1 MNLKL
6 QLTKFFDD
14 IYELD
19 SSGIPCFKL
28 SLGGKWVFPK
38 EKKFIDIKS
47 PIDDSIIARVSA
59 AGDADADEA
68 VLNAYNTKRTIRGVP
83 AIERLNL
90 MDRAAALLEE
100 HKKELIDSIVINNG
114 KTIADAKG
122 EVSATKNRLLL
133 SFEEARK
140 IYGDYL
146 PGDWAEEN
154 LGKYAMVIREPV
166 GVVLAIPPF
175 NYPLFITYTKII
187 PALLAGN
194 PVIAK
199 PASADPLPGIL
210 MAKIMEAAG
219 VPAGALNFITGGGA
233 IGSRMAES
241 PMVNMVTFTGSTEVG
256 EELTKISG
264 IKKIHLE
271 LGGKGCAI
279 ILDDAELG
287 VAAEKVLA
295 GSLKNAGQRCDAI
308 NFVLV
313 QEGVANK
320 FVELLKEGIKGWILG
335 DPTDEKSKV
344 GPLIDSRAVARVTS
358 FIDDAVKKGATL
370 AYGGKANGNFVE
382 PTLLLNV
389 PLDATIMKEET
400 FGPVVPVH
408 VFKTVDEAIEIANR
422 SKYGLD
428 SSVFTT
434 NINSAWKVAKRLE
447 VGEITINNFP
457 AHGIGFFP
465 FGGVKESG
473 LGREGIGYS
482 IEEFTNMKTIV
493 VDTRAAKTW
502 NNEGQK

>member
-1 MNLKL
+1 MMLHL
-6 QLTKFFDD
+6 SKFFDD
-14 IYELD
+14 IYEAD
-19 SSGIPCFKL
+19 QKGIPCFKL
-28 SLGGKWVFPK
+28 FSGGKWFFSRD
-38 EKKFIDIKS
+38 KKFIDIKS
-47 PIDDSIIARVSA
+47 PIDDSVIARVSMA
-59 AGDADADEA
+59 DEKDADDA
-68 VLNAYNTKRTIRGVP
+68 VANANKGKMAIRGLP
-83 AIERLNL
+83 AIERLNA
-90 MDRAAALLEE
+90 MRRAADALEW
-100 HKKELIDSIVINNG
+100 HKEDMISSIVINNG
-114 KTIADAKG
+114 KTTADATG
-122 EVSATKNRLLL
+122 EVNATRNRLLL
-133 SFEEARK
+133 TFEEARK

-194 PVIAK
+194 SVIAK
-199 PASADPLPGIL
+199 PASADPIPAIL
-210 MAKIMEAAG
+210 MAKILDASG
-219 VPAGALNFITGGGA
+219 VPAGALSVITAKGA

-241 PMVNMVTFTGSTEVG
+241 PMINMVTFTGSTEVG

-279 ILDDAELG
+279 VLDDADIQD
-287 VAAEKVLA
+287 AADKVLA

-308 NFVLV
+308 SLVLV

-320 FVELLKEGIKGWILG
+320 FTEMLKERIKKWVVG
-335 DPTDEKSKV
+335 DPADPASKI
-344 GPLIDSRAVARVTS
+344 GPLIDSKAVARVKALV
-358 FIDDAVKKGATL
+358 DDAVKKGAVL
-370 AYGGKANGNFVE
+370 AHGGTVKGNFFE

-389 PLDATIMKEET
+389 PLEANIINEET

-408 VFKTVDEAIEIANR
+408 VFKSIDDALEIANK

-434 NINSAWKVAKRLE
+434 NINHAWKIAKRLE
-447 VGEITINNFP
+447 VGEVTINNFP
-457 AHGIGFFP
+457 AHGVGFFP

-473 LGREGIGYS
+473 LGREGVGYS

-502 NNEGQK
+502 TVKPQD